1 MYLLNLEFETQIRLQ
16 TFCRNLHHKSRKYV
30 NSVYLIYMQVKEI
43 SETKVEQCKSFFFW
57 FFYRIRNKLQFFE
70 FKLKIYTWIR
80 WEQADYDFF
89 CHGGIIKLK
98 IWSKLKFNFAL
109 KFKYSSSIVS

>member
-89 CHGGIIKLK
+89 AME
-98 IWSKLKFNFAL
+98 AL
-109 KFKYSSSIVS
+109 YS

>member
-43 SETKVEQCKSFFFW
+43 SETKVEQCKSFFSDSSTE
-57 FFYRIRNKLQFFE
+57 FE
-70 FKLKIYTWIR
+70 ISF
-80 WEQADYDFF
+80 
-89 CHGGIIKLK
+89 
-98 IWSKLKFNFAL
+98 
-109 KFKYSSSIVS
+109 SSSNSN

>member
-89 CHGGIIKLK
+89 LPWRH
-98 IWSKLKFNFAL
+98 
-109 KFKYSSSIVS
+109 YIVKNMIETEIQLRLEVQV